1 MTKLSNEV
9 IKDNMIKFK
18 NKNISFI
25 MDCYGNQNT
34 NLIDLV
40 EYPFAVV
47 KIDRNFAWYAMEN
60 EKAKKILEEMIV
72 MLKSVKKKVVV
83 VGIETS
89 EQAAAFTKMGSD
101 YLQGFYFSVPLP
113 AEEFIAFLKRM

>member
-1 MTKLSNEV
+1 MK
-9 IKDNMIKFK
+9 
-18 NKNISFI
+18 
-25 MDCYGNQNT
+25 
-34 NLIDLV
+34 
-40 EYPFAVV
+40 
-47 KIDRNFAWYAMEN
+47 N

-101 YLQGFYFSVPLP
+101 YLQGFYLSVPLP
-113 AEEFIAFLKRM
+113 AEEFITFLKRM